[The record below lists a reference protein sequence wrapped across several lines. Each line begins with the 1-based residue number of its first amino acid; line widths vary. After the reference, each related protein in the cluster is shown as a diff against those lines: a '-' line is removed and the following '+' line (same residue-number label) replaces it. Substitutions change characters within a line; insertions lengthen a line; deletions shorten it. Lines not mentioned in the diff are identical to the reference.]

1 MSAFLGFPGI
11 QLPCNL
17 WNIFDTGDAPKAEA
31 HTPNNRAVVCS
42 VWEAVG
48 LHFPTLFSGEPSPPS
63 PDKLQRA
70 GAANSLTLLQCPG
83 DYQTPNE
90 RV

>member
-31 HTPNNRAVVCS
+31 HTPKQ
-42 VWEAVG
+42 
-48 LHFPTLFSGEPSPPS
+48 LFALSGKQWGCIFQPCFLESPP
-63 PDKLQRA
+63 PAQTNFREQE
-70 GAANSLTLLQCPG
+70 LLIH
-83 DYQTPNE
+83 
-90 RV
+90 